1 MTDVAVK
8 TLSYST
14 RAFTLQNF
22 VLLQAQGNVEAYGSI
37 AAALA
42 QIWGCSCPS
51 VLFSNAQKFNC
62 QAQLTRLRPLY
73 FCLKIERLE

>member
-42 QIWGCSCPS
+42 QIWGMFLSQR
-51 VLFSNAQKFNC
+51 AIQ
-62 QAQLTRLRPLY
+62 
-73 FCLKIERLE
+73 